1 MNIMRIIIVALSLVL
16 GIGCG
21 RAEDGLAVRN
31 VVVARDGK
39 AMLAIE
45 TAFESDVFFGYE
57 LKVQLPKGLSI
68 ALNSSGKPVA
78 ESHTDLDIVGS
89 VLSTTADATTYQFVA
104 SKMGN
109 PRIPAGSYVLATMPI
124 ESDGTLAVGSELAC
138 SVNDILF
145 SDGTQTGRKMQNL
158 AFTVTVSDKVVLD
171 ENSPVVPMATDGSTD
186 LLVKRTIKAGEWSTL
201 CLPFEMDGAQVEAAF
216 GDDVELAEFDSYE
229 LNDDGAIEVFFTES
243 DPADGLYSNWPY
255 IVKTSRAIAE
265 FELHAQVEP
274 DEEAAVTKYETGKGK
289 NKKTVGTF
297 TGTLH
302 AGTVIPQ
309 SNLFLNGNKFYYSVG
324 KTKSK
329 AFRAYFW
336 FEDLIADLG
345 TADARISLHVDERQP
360 SAIATP
366 TGEAAEAVPLYDL
379 QGRQVE
385 QPVKK
390 GIYVRAGKKIV
401 TK

>member
-68 ALNSSGKPVA
+68 ALNSSGKPMA

-89 VLSTTADATTYQFVA
+89 VMSTTADATTYQFVA
-104 SKMGN
+104 SKMDN

-265 FELHAQVEP
+265 FELHAKVEP
-274 DEEAAVTKYETGKGK
+274 DEEAAVAEYETGKGK
-289 NKKTVGTF
+289 NKKKVGTF

-336 FEDLIADLG
+336 FEDVIADLG
-345 TADARISLHVDERQP
+345 TAEARISLHVDERQP

-366 TGEAAEAVPLYDL
+366 TGEAAEAMPLYDL